1 MHTKKMHVHA
11 HAQPARYLVGALP
24 CVHAYGGRARDGQA
38 ERSRRQ
44 PMGCGASSAS
54 KDLADAP
61 TLSFGQED
69 AAPRASAPP
78 RPTKYSAPLTAAEAA
93 QPVDLGD
100 DIVMDGRRPPVPPSS
115 VVSPALTLQLP
126 PSRGRSNIVHSGGSS
141 VTKSNN
147 GAAALQGVSLGAL
160 HKALDG
166 EASVSLPQ
174 LEAAVK
180 KLLPAGQAPPPE
192 VFAALFRAW
201 DTDGSGLVD
210 KGELVAGCQALCAG
224 DEKEKLRL
232 AFSCFDADG
241 DGHLTQLEVAK
252 LLRGSIASSVTALHA
267 GFEFAGEGADLTELE
282 DEAGA
287 AGASLEEQPDG
298 TIRVTLTT
306 AVGPATITVPR
317 AALDDCS
324 SAQLSADAFVE
335 QLVQTAIS
343 LHDTDGNATIEAD
356 EFLGFVRGNAF
367 LSVWFGFL
375 ADGPE
380 KTSSWRDAHLA

>member
-1 MHTKKMHVHA
+1 MESLPGGNPRSPPDRGECPARTSTPRQARPPSYSRFVVA
-11 HAQPARYLVGALP
+11 AARAYAPHAQAHNTAK
-24 CVHAYGGRARDGQA
+24 
-38 ERSRRQ
+38 S
-44 PMGCGASSAS
+44 MGCGASSAS

-61 TLSFGQED
+61 TLSFGPED
-69 AAPRASAPP
+69 SAPRTSAPP
-78 RPTKYSAPLTAAEAA
+78 PPTKYNAPLTAAEAA

-100 DIVMDGRRPPVPPSS
+100 DIVMDGSGGGGGGGVSTA
-115 VVSPALTLQLP
+115 VSPAFTLQLP

-141 VTKSNN
+141 VSKSNN
-147 GAAALQGVSLGAL
+147 GAAALQGVNLGAL

-166 EASVSLPQ
+166 EGSVSLPQ

-210 KGELVAGCQALCAG
+210 KAELVAGCQALCAG
-224 DEKEKLRL
+224 DEGEKLRL

-241 DGHLTQLEVAK
+241 DGHLTQPEVAK

-267 GFEFAGEGADLTELE
+267 GFEFAGEGADLAELE

-317 AALDDCS
+317 TALDDCS

-335 QLVQTAIS
+335 QLVQTA
-343 LHDTDGNATIEAD
+343 
-356 EFLGFVRGNAF
+356 F
-367 LSVWFGFL
+367 
-375 ADGPE
+375 
-380 KTSSWRDAHLA
+380 

>member
-1 MHTKKMHVHA
+1 
-11 HAQPARYLVGALP
+11 
-24 CVHAYGGRARDGQA
+24 
-38 ERSRRQ
+38 
-44 PMGCGASSAS
+44 MGCGASSAS

-61 TLSFGQED
+61 TLNVGPED
-69 AAPRASAPP
+69 SAPRSSEPP
-78 RPTKYSAPLTAAEAA
+78 PPTKYNATLTAAEAE

-100 DIVMDGRRPPVPPSS
+100 DIVMGGSGRGGG
-115 VVSPALTLQLP
+115 VSPAAVTPAFTLELP
-126 PSRGRSNIVHSGGSS
+126 PARGRSNIVHSGGSS
-141 VTKSNN
+141 VSKSSN
-147 GAAALQGVSLGAL
+147 GAVALQGVNLGAL

-166 EASVSLPQ
+166 EGSVSLPQ
-174 LEAAVK
+174 LEAAIK

-192 VFAALFRAW
+192 VVAALFRAW

-210 KGELVAGCQALCAG
+210 KAELVAGCQALCAG
-224 DEKEKLRL
+224 DEGEKLRL

-241 DGHLTQLEVAK
+241 DGHLTQPEVAK
-252 LLRGSIASSVTALHA
+252 LLRGSISSSVTALHA
-267 GFEFAGEGADLTELE
+267 GFEFAGEGADLSELQ

-335 QLVQTAIS
+335 QLVQTALES
-343 LHDTDGNATIEAD
+343 
-356 EFLGFVRGNAF
+356 
-367 LSVWFGFL
+367 
-375 ADGPE
+375 
-380 KTSSWRDAHLA
+380 